1 MDKQTT
7 IQNADT
13 HILKSAG
20 YDLIM
25 EIEQKKNVLQTINNE
40 LASRA
45 QKAQE
50 KPKMDETTNDVVVEE
65 TPVEVET
72 TEEATETAE

>member
-1 MDKQTT
+1 MQKQ
-7 IQNADT
+7 
-13 HILKSAG
+13 LK
-20 YDLIM
+20 DFT
-25 EIEQKKNVLQTINNE
+25 EIELESIGYKMTKEMNQITRTLQAIENE

-50 KPKMDETTNDVVVEE
+50 KKKMDETTNDVVVEE
-65 TPVEVET
+65 VVET

>member
-1 MDKQTT
+1 MDKQVT

-13 HILKSAG
+13 HILKSAA
-20 YDLIM
+20 YDLMM
-25 EIEQKKNVLQTINNE
+25 EIEQKKQVLQTINQE

-50 KPKMDETTNDVVVEE
+50 KKKMYETTNDVVVEE
-65 TPVEVET
+65 VVET

>member
-1 MDKQTT
+1 MDKKTT

-20 YDLIM
+20 YDLIK
-25 EIEQKKNVLQTINNE
+25 EIEQKTKVLQAINQE

-50 KPKMDETTNDVVVEE
+50 KTKMDETTNDVVEE

>member
-1 MDKQTT
+1 MQKQLTEFST
-7 IQNADT
+7 IELES
-13 HILKSAG
+13 IG
-20 YDLIM
+20 YKATK
-25 EIEQKKNVLQTINNE
+25 EINQITRTLQAIETE

-50 KPKMDETTNDVVVEE
+50 KTNMDETTNEEVVE
-65 TPVEVET
+65 VGGVHT